1 MASED
6 QLRQEAFS
14 LAQEVSTSLQEAAV
28 AGATSAQLA
37 ELVARA
43 ERLVEIRARLQYKL
57 VHQLDTLEMVFSLAM
72 MAEDWEKVT
81 VISSR
86 YFMQPLFFILC
97 SFSVFYSTFR
107 QKTQRVR
114 ARDCQRSDITKVVK

>member
-6 QLRQEAFS
+6 ELRQEAFS
-14 LAQEVSTSLQEAAV
+14 QAQEVSSSLQEAAV

-72 MAEDWEKVT
+72 MAEDWEKV
-81 VISSR
+81 
-86 YFMQPLFFILC
+86 
-97 SFSVFYSTFR
+97 
-107 QKTQRVR
+107 RV
-114 ARDCQRSDITKVVK
+114 CQ

>member
-1 MASED
+1 MYPLPCRCECPACSQPAEAVASED

-14 LAQEVSTSLQEAAV
+14 LAQEVSSSLQEAAV

-81 VISSR
+81 VCQLSR
-86 YFMQPLFFILC
+86 EDVFFILC
-97 SFSVFYSTFR
+97 LY
-107 QKTQRVR
+107 
-114 ARDCQRSDITKVVK
+114 